1 MSYIFTYP
9 QSNDRVI
16 ANLSHY
22 IMFYPIHQHPP
33 QNPFQPNIITDEFW
47 TAKQRQANRIHEIS
61 YRACFKPALA
71 EYFIERFSQTGDR
84 IYDPFGGRGT
94 TAVQAALMG
103 RIPISNDIN
112 PLSKILTA
120 PRLNPPC
127 LPQIEERLNSIF
139 RHQAREYPPNELSMF
154 YHDETYR
161 ELLMLKH
168 YLGTRNKSATED
180 NTDAWIRMVATN
192 RLTGHSSGFF
202 SVYTLPPNQATSKAR
217 QIKINQTR
225 KQTPDYR
232 NVNALILKK
241 SKTLLSQIDDEC
253 RAILRGVS
261 KDALILNAASHHTP
275 AIADASVALVVTSP
289 PFLDIVNYS
298 QDNWLRCWFN
308 NIDMSSVNI
317 TMCKTLIA
325 WEASMLQSLH
335 ELKRI
340 LKPNGV
346 IAFEVGEVRKG
357 SIKLDESIARISAQL
372 GLTHDA
378 TLINQQKFTKTSN
391 IWGVKNNDAGTNS
404 NRIVLLRK
412 EN

>member
-1 MSYIFTYP
+1 MSHP
-9 QSNDRVI
+9 PRN
-16 ANLSHY
+16 
-22 IMFYPIHQHPP
+22 PP
-33 QNPFQPNIITDEFW
+33 QNTSLPNIISDEFW

-71 EYFIERFSQTGDR
+71 EYFIDRFSQTGDR

-127 LPQIEERLNSIF
+127 LPQIEERLHRIF
-139 RHQAREYPPNELSMF
+139 KQKPADNITNELSMF

-168 YLGTRNKSATED
+168 YLGRRNKSAIED
-180 NTDAWIRMVATN
+180 NIDAWIRMVATN

-217 QIKINQTR
+217 QIKINQKR
-225 KQTPDYR
+225 QQTPDYR
-232 NVNALILKK
+232 NVSALILKK
-241 SKTLLSQIDDEC
+241 SKMLLSQIDDEC
-253 RAILRGVS
+253 RAVLRTVS
-261 KDALILNAASHHTP
+261 KDAMILNAASHHTP
-275 AIADASVALVVTSP
+275 AIDDASVALVVTSP

-308 NIDMSSVNI
+308 NIDIKSVNI
-317 TMCKTLIA
+317 TMCKNLA
-325 WEASMLQSLH
+325 DWETSMLQTLH

-340 LKPNGV
+340 LKPNGI

-357 SIKLDESIARISAQL
+357 SIKLDESVVRLAIQL

-404 NRIVLLRK
+404 NRVVLLRK
-412 EN
+412 E

>member
-1 MSYIFTYP
+1 MTYP
-9 QSNDRVI
+9 SKNP
-16 ANLSHY
+16 L
-22 IMFYPIHQHPP
+22 
-33 QNPFQPNIITDEFW
+33 QNPSLPNIISDEFW

-71 EYFIERFSQTGDR
+71 EYFIERFSKTGDR
-84 IYDPFGGRGT
+84 VYDPFGGRGT
-94 TAVQAALMG
+94 TALQAALMG

-127 LPQIEERLNSIF
+127 LLQIEERLNSIF
-139 RHQAREYPPNELSMF
+139 KQKPADNITNELSMF

-161 ELLMLKH
+161 ELLMLKN
-168 YLGTRNKSATED
+168 YLGRRKKHD
-180 NTDAWIRMVATN
+180 NIDAWIRMVATN

-217 QIKINQTR
+217 QIKINQSR
-225 KQTPDYR
+225 QQTPDYR
-232 NVNALILKK
+232 NVSALILKK

-253 RAILRGVS
+253 RAVLQAVS
-261 KDALILNAASHHTP
+261 KDALILNEASHHTP
-275 AIADASVALVVTSP
+275 AIKNASVALVVTSP

-308 NIDMSSVNI
+308 NIDIKSVNI
-317 TMCKTLIA
+317 TMCKNLA
-325 WEASMLQSLH
+325 DWEASMLQSLH

-357 SIKLDESIARISAQL
+357 SIKLDESIVRLGTQL

-404 NRIVLLRK
+404 NRVVLLRK